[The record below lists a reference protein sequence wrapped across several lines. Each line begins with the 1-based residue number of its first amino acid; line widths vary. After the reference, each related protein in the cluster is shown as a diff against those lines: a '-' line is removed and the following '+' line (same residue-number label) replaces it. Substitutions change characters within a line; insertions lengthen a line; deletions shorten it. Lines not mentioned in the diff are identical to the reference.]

1 VLDPRFMG
9 RVLDMAQ
16 RLRDSVPGLRVR
28 TDTAGGKPAAQF
40 RRADE
45 SGARWA
51 LIVGEDEVARER
63 VSVKWLR
70 EEREQAMLPFEE
82 VGAALRTGC

>member
-1 VLDPRFMG
+1 MLDPRFLG
-9 RVLDMAQ
+9 RALEWAQ
-16 RLRDSVPGLRVR
+16 RLRDGAPGLRVR

-51 LIVGEDEVARER
+51 LIVGEDEIARDR

-70 EEREQAMLPFEE
+70 EERAQAMLRFEE
-82 VGAALRTGC
+82 LGAALRTC